1 MSLARDTIQGWH
13 GDAVCRH
20 GGTPKSA
27 WGCLGLSGKQDHP
40 QADLGVPPR
49 HGDKRHRHAT
59 LVLLAVFFLVG
70 PAFGQS
76 QPVPQFENGYQTPA
90 YTPGPPRADWL
101 QWVDIAV
108 LVVALALAT
117 LLVHRWRSRRGILLL
132 AIASLAY
139 FGFYR
144 NGCVCAIGAIQNVA
158 LGLTDP
164 SYVVPLPVIAFFVLP
179 LAMAMVA
186 GRVFCGAVCPLGAIQ
201 EIVVLRP
208 LAVPGWVEK
217 PLRLL
222 AYIYLAAAVLF
233 AATGAA
239 FVICQY
245 DPFVAIFRLT
255 GEIALLI
262 LGGTVL
268 VFGLFV
274 GRPYCRF
281 FCPMGV
287 LLSLVSRLSAWR
299 VKVTK
304 GECVRCRL
312 CEKSCPYGA
321 IRPAGAAGASPPSG
335 EAGIHKHAAKMVLA
349 TTILLTPLLAGAG
362 ALLGGSLSSVTSRMH
377 PTVRLANR
385 MYLELNHLVEGVTN
399 DSDSFRKTR
408 RPVENL
414 YDEAIGLVRQFRIGG
429 YAAGGFIGLAAGLMM
444 AGAGLRRTRKEFDAD
459 PGSCLACG
467 RCYNACPL
475 DRRIK
480 SH

>member
-1 MSLARDTIQGWH
+1 MSRRMPGRRVSGTILVVALLTVAFLSVPAWSQS
-13 GDAVCRH
+13 
-20 GGTPKSA
+20 TP
-27 WGCLGLSGKQDHP
+27 
-40 QADLGVPPR
+40 
-49 HGDKRHRHAT
+49 T
-59 LVLLAVFFLVG
+59 
-70 PAFGQS
+70 
-76 QPVPQFENGYQTPA
+76 PQFENGYQTPA

-117 LLVHRWRSRRGILLL
+117 LLAHRWRSRRGILLL

-144 NGCVCAIGAIQNVA
+144 NGCVCAIGAMQNVA
-158 LGLTDP
+158 LGLADP

-179 LAMAMVA
+179 LAMALVA

-208 LAVPGWVEK
+208 LSVPGWVEK

-222 AYIYLAAAVLF
+222 AYVYLAAAVLF

-239 FVICQY
+239 FIICQY
-245 DPFVAIFRLT
+245 DPFVPIFRLA
-255 GEIALLI
+255 GETTMLV
-262 LGGTVL
+262 LGGAVL

-287 LLSLVSRLSAWR
+287 LLSLMSRLSAWR
-299 VKVTK
+299 VKVTT

-321 IRPAGAAGASPPSG
+321 IRVANAG
-335 EAGIHKHAAKMVLA
+335 EATPPGRPGIEKHSAKMVLA
-349 TTILLTPLLAGAG
+349 TTILLMPLLAGAG
-362 ALLGGSLSSVTSRMH
+362 ALLCGSLSSVTSRMH
-377 PTVRLANR
+377 PTVRLAGR
-385 MYLELNHLVEGVTN
+385 MYQELNHQVEGTTN
-399 DSDSFRKTR
+399 ESDSFRRTR
-408 RPVENL
+408 RPVEKL
-414 YDEAIGLVRQFRIGG
+414 YEEASGITRQFTTGG
-429 YAAGGFIGLAAGLMM
+429 YAAGGFVGLAAGLALVGM
-444 AGAGLRRTRKEFDAD
+444 GLRRARNEFDAD

-475 DRRIK
+475 DRK
-480 SH
+480 MK

>member
-1 MSLARDTIQGWH
+1 
-13 GDAVCRH
+13 
-20 GGTPKSA
+20 
-27 WGCLGLSGKQDHP
+27 
-40 QADLGVPPR
+40 
-49 HGDKRHRHAT
+49 
-59 LVLLAVFFLVG
+59 VLLAVFFLAV
-70 PAFGQS
+70 PAFGQA
-76 QPVPQFENGYQTPA
+76 QPVPQFENGYQVPA

-101 QWVDIAV
+101 QWVDVAV
-108 LVVALALAT
+108 LVVALALAA
-117 LLVHRWRSRRGILLL
+117 LLAHKWRSRRGILLL

-158 LGLTDP
+158 LGLADP
-164 SYVVPLPVIAFFVLP
+164 SYIVPLPVIAFCVLP
-179 LAMAMVA
+179 LAMALVA

-208 LAVPGWVEK
+208 LAVPGWLEK
-217 PLRLL
+217 TLRLL
-222 AYIYLAAAVLF
+222 AYIYLAVAVLF
-233 AATGAA
+233 AVTGAA

-245 DPFVAIFRLT
+245 DPFVAIFRLA
-255 GEIALLI
+255 GETALLI

-268 VFGLFV
+268 VLGLFV

-321 IRPAGAAGASPPSG
+321 IRPAAGAGASPPHATEIEKHSG
-335 EAGIHKHAAKMVLA
+335 KMILA
-349 TTILLTPLLAGAG
+349 TTILLTPLLAVAG
-362 ALLGGSLSSVTSRMH
+362 VLLGGSLSSVTSRMH
-377 PTVRLANR
+377 PTVRLADR
-385 MYLELNHLVEGVTN
+385 MYLELNHKVEGVTN
-399 DSDSFRKTR
+399 ESDSFRRTR
-408 RPVENL
+408 RPVESL
-414 YDEAIGLVRQFRIGG
+414 YAEATGIVREFRIGG
-429 YAAGGFIGLAAGLMM
+429 YAAGGFVGLAAGLMLV
-444 AGAGLRRTRKEFDAD
+444 GAGLRRTRKEFDAD